1 MPLTTREGLHR
12 ATAHGADIR
21 YLRVGSGGP
30 IVLLHTLR
38 TQLDYFG
45 PLLQHLDTRQAEVIA
60 IDLPG
65 HGESSAPR
73 VDYTDSNRRPL
84 LTLLTA
90 AIDWAS
96 CSFHCS
102 ELVRKPSGSRRRR
115 GHRRVHARP
124 LPHDRHRAEPPV
136 DSPTTRASLEFA
148 HLQERLDGPGQCA
161 AARQFVDQFGRQ
173 IAWVVEA
180 ALENAAQDP
189 LRLGARDD
197 CADTRPKHRGEE
209 DVCER

>member
-21 YLRVGSGGP
+21 YLRVGSGRP

-73 VDYTDSNRRPL
+73 VDYTDSNRRPPPYPPYGGDRLGEL
-84 LTLLTA
+84 LVPLLGVGEEALGVSTSTGASASSCATA
-90 AIDWAS
+90 SSRPAPRRAAGRLADNQSVPGVRTPPGAPRRPRAVRR
-96 CSFHCS
+96 S
-102 ELVRKPSGSRRRR
+102 ETVRGPVRSADCVGRGSRPRERGAGSPSSRCARRL
-115 GHRRVHARP
+115 RRYQAK
-124 LPHDRHRAEPPV
+124 
-136 DSPTTRASLEFA
+136 AS
-148 HLQERLDGPGQCA
+148 R
-161 AARQFVDQFGRQ
+161 
-173 IAWVVEA
+173 
-180 ALENAAQDP
+180 
-189 LRLGARDD
+189 
-197 CADTRPKHRGEE
+197 
-209 DVCER
+209 